1 MDHHLDLPELGVTL
15 SELITL
21 VDGAQEDEDALARL
35 PVAVAIGDRL
45 GELGDHLVGH
55 FVDQARHEGASWTA
69 IGASMGVTKQAVQ
82 KKFVPSPGEIPA
94 GRLLSRI
101 TPRAAKAVEL
111 ARKEARR
118 MKNRSV
124 GTEHLVLGLVA
135 TGGVAAEA
143 IDGQGVSA
151 GEVRKAVRAAAA
163 PASDDVPD
171 RVPFAPATKRA
182 LEVAAREAMR
192 RGHNYVGT
200 EHLLLAVLGE
210 SDSVGARVL
219 TSLGI
224 TSDET
229 GERVDQLLADFVGN
243 EPF

>member
-1 MDHHLDLPELGVTL
+1 MDNPPELAELGVTL
-15 SELITL
+15 SQLIAL

-35 PVAVAIGDRL
+35 PVAVAVGEQL

-69 IGASMGVTKQAVQ
+69 IGASMGVTKQAAQ
-82 KKFVPSPGEIPA
+82 KKFVPSPGDIPA
-94 GRLLSRI
+94 GRLFSRF

-118 MKNRSV
+118 IKNHGV
-124 GTEHLVLGLVA
+124 GTEHLVLGLLS
-135 TGGVAAEA
+135 TGGVAAEV
-143 IDGQGVSA
+143 IDAQGVSA

-163 PASDDVPD
+163 PPSDDVPD
-171 RVPFAPATKRA
+171 PVPFAPATKRA
-182 LEVAAREAMR
+182 LEMAAREALR

-200 EHLLLAVLGE
+200 EHLLLAVLAD
-210 SDSVGARVL
+210 SDSVGSRVL

-229 GERVDQLLADFVGN
+229 GERVDRLLADVMGK
-243 EPF
+243 EPL